1 MCYHLPKCLAH
12 AYHAQY
18 HIIIQVLVKPVF
30 VHSRMNICEYLHN
43 AILLSS
49 GLFKTLCVLIDDI
62 IMHDSVITLI
72 LIGNRMG
79 KERRLLIQLSA

>member
-1 MCYHLPKCLAH
+1 
-12 AYHAQY
+12 
-18 HIIIQVLVKPVF
+18 
-30 VHSRMNICEYLHN
+30 MNICECLHN

-72 LIGNRMG
+72 LIANRMG
-79 KERRLLIQLSA
+79 KERKLLIQLSA